1 MHSFEACSDAR
12 DFVKLFTSDL
22 QGDSFLMERYM
33 KLDRVAKATGHVF
46 IAGCCKYIEDIP
58 DTVTQA
64 SAAAKVPIFTESI
77 DNMVKQ
83 LKKLGPSPLREG
95 VNV

>member
-1 MHSFEACSDAR
+1 MHSFEACSDAK
-12 DFVKLFTSDL
+12 DFVKLFTADCRM
-22 QGDSFLMERYM
+22 DRFVIERHV
-33 KLDRVAKATGHVF
+33 KLDKVATTTEKVF
-46 IAGCCKYIEDIP
+46 IAGCCECIEDIP

-64 SAAAKVPIFTESI
+64 SAAAKVPIFTELI